1 MVTIQKW
8 SVTGVMTIPV
18 INATINFSTGPSF
31 AQAMLIN
38 QGILGTNVFADAAA
52 VIVDVSDQV
61 DTIKTSRGRNA
72 TSDVFQTGTLSLR
85 IVDENGDFNPQ
96 NTAGPYYN
104 LLSPMRKVQ
113 ITATYDG
120 VTYPIFSGFIT
131 GYDTVTPR
139 NAGELAYTTITAVD
153 AMRLAQNAQISTVTG
168 AAAGNLSGTRVNQI
182 LDQIAWP
189 STMRDVDA
197 GLTTLQADPGTARTA
212 LAAMQTATTSE
223 YGSIY
228 VNASGSFVFQDR
240 TVTVSSVANTPT
252 VFNDDGTNIAYSNA
266 VWKLDDT
273 LIFNSASIT
282 ATGLATQTAT
292 NTASIDKYFIHSYNQ
307 QNLLMQTTTVAK
319 DYALAY
325 VASRAE
331 TSIRCDLLELDL
343 YTNNYDLGIKAA
355 LGLDFFDNVTITTNQ
370 PGASAIT
377 KTLQV
382 FGVSMYIRPN
392 NWKVSFTTLEPII
405 DGFIIGTQ
413 YGVLGTNVFSY

>member
-1 MVTIQKW
+1 
-8 SVTGVMTIPV
+8 MTIPV
-18 INATINFSTGPSF
+18 VNAFINFSTGPSF
-31 AQAMLIN
+31 AQACIID
-38 QGILGTNVFADAAA
+38 QGIFGTNVFADSAA
-52 VIVDVSDQV
+52 VIVDVSDQI
-61 DTIKTSRGRNA
+61 DTITTSRGRNA
-72 TSDVFQTGTLSLR
+72 ASDVFQTGTMSLR

-96 NTAGPYYN
+96 NSSGPFFN

-113 ITATYDG
+113 ITATYDS

-131 GYDTVTPR
+131 GYNTVTPR

-153 AMRLAQNAQISTVTG
+153 ALRLAQNAQISTVTG
-168 AAAGNLSGTRVNQI
+168 ATTGDLSGTRINEI

-189 STMRDVDA
+189 ATMRDVDA
-197 GLTTLQADPGTARTA
+197 GLTSMQSDPGTARTA
-212 LAAMQTATTSE
+212 LAAMQTVTTSE
-223 YGSIY
+223 YGALY

-252 VFNDDGTNIAYSNA
+252 VFNDDGTDIAYSNA

-292 NTASIDKYFIHSYNQ
+292 NATSIAKYFIHSYNQ
-307 QNLLMQTTTVAK
+307 QNLLMQTTAVAL
-319 DYALAY
+319 DYARAY
-325 VASRAE
+325 VASRQE

-370 PGASAIT
+370 PGAST
-377 KTLQV
+377 LVKTLQV
-382 FGVSMYIRPN
+382 FGVGMYIRPG
-392 NWKVSFTTLEPII
+392 NWKVSFTTLEAII
-405 DGFIIGTQ
+405 DGFIIGSPT
-413 YGVLGTNVFSY
+413 YGVIDTSVLSY